1 MRRRLPNRA
10 VRAEKIGQRQ
20 HHREL
25 HDFARLKRA
34 EQRHLHPVFRA
45 VVPLA
50 EGQRQNQRADAQ
62 HHAQQRQPPKMVH
75 MEDDF
80 AHHQHHRQTQRVKHG
95 LPRASRRRNGVKH
108 HDAHAAEKIRQRHHQ
123 RIHRQKARKR
133 QRGQQP
139 QRRNRRAE
147 HDGLHIRRALRFDG
161 AEQQPQHLK
170 HQSQQRDKRHARIA
184 RAADGAPS
192 VPGDGGNA
200 RLFPLF
206 PAGKL
211 LFRLIAFGRS
221 AFGFFLFFRR
231 FRFDGALFRFDGFID
246 GGFVLP
252 LVRIDF
258 AAGHAVTSACLSFLS
273 FVRRT
278 RAFSRPL
285 RFDSVSSSPGGSRRA

>member
-1 MRRRLPNRA
+1 MSADAEVALHHQQQQARRREHQRGHHLPNRA

-95 LPRASRRRNGVKH
+95 LPRASRRRNGIEH
-108 HDAHAAEKIRQRHHQ
+108 HDAHAAEKIGQRHHQ

-139 QRRNRRAE
+139 QRHNRRAE

-170 HQSQQRDKRHARIA
+170 HQSQQRDKRHARS
-184 RAADGAPS
+184 P
-192 VPGDGGNA
+192 A
-200 RLFPLF
+200 RLT
-206 PAGKL
+206 AR
-211 LFRLIAFGRS
+211 RLSLAT
-221 AFGFFLFFRR
+221 
-231 FRFDGALFRFDGFID
+231 
-246 GGFVLP
+246 
-252 LVRIDF
+252 
-258 AAGHAVTSACLSFLS
+258 AA
-273 FVRRT
+273 T
-278 RAFSRPL
+278 RAFSRFSLPE
-285 RFDSVSSSPGGSRRA
+285 SCCSGS